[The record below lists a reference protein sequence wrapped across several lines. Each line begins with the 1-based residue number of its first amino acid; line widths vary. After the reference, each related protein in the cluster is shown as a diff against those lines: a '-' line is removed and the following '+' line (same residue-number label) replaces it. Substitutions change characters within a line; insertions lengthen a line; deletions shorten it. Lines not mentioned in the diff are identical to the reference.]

1 MDKIEETLE
10 KIRQEEESRK
20 EARRIDEQRRNALL
34 AERKQRQEEILR
46 KEQESRDR
54 KIKQNTLYKR
64 WEMMRWVTN
73 YIDENTENW
82 EIEKEKR
89 DKNNK
94 QRLQDWAKLSRFDKI
109 NQIKEKQA
117 IKSTKLTVTLKP
129 TAIKIPPT
137 HTTLNTT
144 KLSCR
149 VTKLN
154 NATYC
159 RGGADWTLPLQSL

>member
-1 MDKIEETLE
+1 M
-10 KIRQEEESRK
+10 K
-20 EARRIDEQRRNALL
+20 EARRIDEQRRNTLL

-73 YIDENTENW
+73 YIDENTEKW

-89 DKNNK
+89 DRNNK

-129 TAIKIPPT
+129 TAIKIPPPPT
-137 HTTLNTT
+137 Q
-144 KLSCR
+144 
-149 VTKLN
+149 
-154 NATYC
+154 
-159 RGGADWTLPLQSL
+159 P